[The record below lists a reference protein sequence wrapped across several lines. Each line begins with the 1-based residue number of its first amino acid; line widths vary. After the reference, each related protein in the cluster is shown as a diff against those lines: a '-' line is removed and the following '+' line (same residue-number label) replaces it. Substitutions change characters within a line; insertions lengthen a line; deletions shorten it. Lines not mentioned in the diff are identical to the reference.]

1 MIVAEY
7 IRVRSAVPGG
17 PLHEVDVPPLWV
29 ERHPDRYEVVDSDP
43 VATQRPAS
51 HFPGAVSVKNSAR
64 TVRVRSAKKRAT
76 SPGEDSNAPS
86 VGLPKEEN

>member
-1 MIVAEY
+1 MFV
-7 IRVRSAVPGG
+7 RVRSAVPGG
-17 PLHEVDVPPLWV
+17 PLHEVDVPLLWV
-29 ERHPDRYEVVDSDP
+29 ERHPGRYEVIDSEP

-51 HFPGAVSVKNSAR
+51 HFPGAVPVKHSAR
-64 TVRVRSAKKRAT
+64 PERVRSAKKRAN